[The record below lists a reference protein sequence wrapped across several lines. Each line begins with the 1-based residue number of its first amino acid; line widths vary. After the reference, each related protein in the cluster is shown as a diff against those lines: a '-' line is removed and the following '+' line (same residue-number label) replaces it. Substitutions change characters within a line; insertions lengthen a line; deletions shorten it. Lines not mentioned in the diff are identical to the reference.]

1 MEACKPSKL
10 KILLTLVYMF
20 LIMMSS
26 LIPMH
31 QGATRLRFLLDL
43 NPAVQN
49 LLHIPAFAV
58 LSVLCLQV
66 LSYSPMARIKKVV
79 LVLGFSIVFGILN
92 ELVQMAVPGRYAGLL
107 DIMLNCVGSA
117 LGIGLFMLSERRH
130 SGLLRRVVCG

>member
-10 KILLTLVYMF
+10 KILLALVYMF

-31 QGATRLRFLLDL
+31 QGATKLRFL
-43 NPAVQN
+43 
-49 LLHIPAFAV
+49 
-58 LSVLCLQV
+58 LQV
-66 LSYSPMARIKKVV
+66 LSYSPIARIKKVV